1 MEDRA
6 PVRRRRRARLLAIPA
21 VAALG
26 LGVGAATAAAD
37 PPPPPPAVTLDI
49 LGLVKIELPVV
60 IGGANGNTLATSVN
74 VIAPDLASAAVPIT
88 ADFGTGSLV
97 KLNLGLKLDIPL
109 LFALNLPLPPVL
121 VNAQHLLGGLP
132 VSLGIDAKGL
142 DINLVA
148 KLL

>member
-1 MEDRA
+1 MEERA

-37 PPPPPPAVTLDI
+37 P
-49 LGLVKIELPVV
+49 
-60 IGGANGNTLATSVN
+60 
-74 VIAPDLASAAVPIT
+74 IT
-88 ADFGTGSLV
+88 ADFGTGSLL
-97 KLNLGLKLDIPL
+97 KLNLGVKLDVPL

-132 VSLGIDAKGL
+132 ASLGVDAKGL
-142 DINLVA
+142 DINLVLG
-148 KLL
+148 LL